1 MSKVLSLTFTHHDHE
16 YASLVRIREKPDR
29 VELWITILDEQP
41 ESPLHGD
48 HVFHYKNGQLFVPP
62 ADNNDPALESDISGA
77 LEKLL
82 QKHPLH
88 HNGL

>member
-1 MSKVLSLTFTHHDHE
+1 MSKVLSLTFTHDDHE
-16 YASLVRIREKPDR
+16 YASLVRIREKPDM
-29 VELWITILDEQP
+29 VELRITILDEQP
-41 ESPLHGD
+41 ESSVHGD

-62 ADNNDPALESDISGA
+62 ANKNDPALESDISGA